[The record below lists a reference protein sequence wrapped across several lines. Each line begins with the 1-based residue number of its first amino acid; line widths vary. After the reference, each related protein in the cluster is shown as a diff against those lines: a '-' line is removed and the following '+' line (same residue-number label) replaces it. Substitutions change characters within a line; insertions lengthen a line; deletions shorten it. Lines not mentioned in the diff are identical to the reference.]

1 MSKPIITP
9 PPAGAASGG
18 LLRSKTAITAARGR
32 NVVPSDGGGTGKS
45 DSND

>member
-1 MSKPIITP
+1 MANTDSTTS
-9 PPAGAASGG
+9 AAAG
-18 LLRSKTAITAARGR
+18 LLRSKNLISAARGR